1 MEQFVEFIFNHIGL
15 WIAFIVILS
24 LVFINEWLGQKSKA
38 KELSTSEAVKLM
50 NDEDAKVFDLRE
62 LEAYKAGHIMNAI
75 HVDQNELEKDSLK
88 KHKQHPIILVCNR
101 GLQSQSAATKLRAQE
116 FEKVYV
122 MAGGMSSWM
131 SADLPI
137 VKGK

>member
-1 MEQFVEFIFNHIGL
+1 MEHFGEFIVNHIGL
-15 WIAFIVILS
+15 WIAFIVILA
-24 LVFINEWLGQKSKA
+24 LVLINEWLGQKSKA

-62 LEAYKAGHIMNAI
+62 QEAYKAGHIMNAI
-75 HVDQNELEKDSLK
+75 RVDQNELDKDSLK